1 MNHILNIIF
10 LKLKR
15 DFHEIPLLINVESAK
30 NLAHLKK
37 GQKRNYFSH
46 ILIYCLFSLQKK
58 NIRHTMILCPNFG
71 TQKPID
77 MFFHFSFCVTF
88 SRFGTLFG
96 TLFLN
101 KVSGYEDQKN
111 FWVFLFQKYVVWQF
125 LRPLAVEFQQA

>member
-1 MNHILNIIF
+1 MLNR
-10 LKLKR
+10 LKTW
-15 DFHEIPLLINVESAK
+15 HT
-30 NLAHLKK
+30 KK
-37 GQKRNYFSH
+37 GQKINYFSH

-101 KVSGYEDQKN
+101 KVSGYEDQKK

-125 LRPLAVEFQQA
+125 LRPLDVEFQQA